1 MLKAKYSNEFIIG
14 RTERITFNNNYRMK
28 SLSFTLLCA
37 ALLAMTV
44 ETKAERLDTLKTYEL
59 QNVQVTATRAQ
70 HNTPMT
76 FSNLTQQELA
86 KHNHGQDIPSL
97 LSFMPSVTF
106 TSDAGNGI
114 GYTALKVRGTDP
126 YQLHSQRNS
135 LKRCRKFTSVLREHG
150 RLHQ

>member
-1 MLKAKYSNEFIIG
+1 
-14 RTERITFNNNYRMK
+14 MK
-28 SLSFTLLCA
+28 SSSFAWLCV
-37 ALLAMTV
+37 ALLATV
-44 ETKAERLDTLKTYEL
+44 AETKAEKLDTLKTYEL

-114 GYTALKVRGTDP
+114 GYTALKVRGTD
-126 YQLHSQRNS
+126 QLHRQRNP
-135 LKRCRKFTSVLREHG
+135 LERRRKFTSVLCEHG
-150 RLHQ
+150 RLHQQRQRLADSTRRRHFNQW

>member
-1 MLKAKYSNEFIIG
+1 
-14 RTERITFNNNYRMK
+14 MK

-76 FSNLTQQELA
+76 FSNLTQQELE

-126 YQLHSQRNS
+126 SRINFTANGIPLNDAESSQVFFHYFYS
-135 LKRCRKFTSVLREHG
+135 TSQVQVILLSQPPE
-150 RLHQ
+150 

>member
-1 MLKAKYSNEFIIG
+1 
-14 RTERITFNNNYRMK
+14 MK
-28 SLSFTLLCA
+28 SSSFAWLCV
-37 ALLAMTV
+37 ALLATAA
-44 ETKAERLDTLKTYEL
+44 ETKAEKLDTLKTYEL

-76 FSNLTQQELA
+76 FSNLTQHELA

-126 YQLHSQRNS
+126 SRINFTANGIPLNDAESSQVFNQWQCGLRSYGKSAN
-135 LKRCRKFTSVLREHG
+135 RCAFSETVCDALDRSG
-150 RLHQ
+150 

>member
-1 MLKAKYSNEFIIG
+1 
-14 RTERITFNNNYRMK
+14 MK

-126 YQLHSQRNS
+126 SRIN
-135 LKRCRKFTSVLREHG
+135 FTANG
-150 RLHQ
+150 IP